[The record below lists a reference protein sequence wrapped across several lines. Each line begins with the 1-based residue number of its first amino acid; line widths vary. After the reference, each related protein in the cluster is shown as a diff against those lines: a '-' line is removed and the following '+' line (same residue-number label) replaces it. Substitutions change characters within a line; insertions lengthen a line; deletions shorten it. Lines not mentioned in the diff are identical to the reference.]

1 MDIPYCPGG
10 ISADVI
16 EGGGG
21 VEKREEKKE
30 KNRCKR
36 KDERQKMKGKFNL
49 KSLNNCKKGQ
59 Q

>member
-1 MDIPYCPGG
+1 MSLRGD
-10 ISADVI
+10 
-16 EGGGG
+16 GG

-49 KSLNNCKKGQ
+49 KSLNNCEKGQ